1 MEKEI
6 QQTKY
11 NKNLLLALILL
22 TLFVAVL
29 NQTFLITALPQ
40 IMIDFQVDANKAQWV
55 TTIFMLTSGII
66 VPISAFLIA
75 RFSTRQLFLTAVITL
90 LIGTMLA
97 GIASSFTILL
107 IGRLI
112 QAIGAGLIMP
122 LVSNIILQIT
132 TNENRGSAMGLL
144 ILVICFGPAIG
155 PALAGGIIDYFSW
168 RYLFFGTFPVVLC
181 IFIASYLILKN
192 VTETNKNIKIDVLSV
207 VLSTVAFTG
216 ILYGLSLIGTLGWGD
231 ITTISWI
238 AIGAISLYFLVRR
251 QLKLSEPMIEF
262 RVFKY
267 KIFSV
272 SAILVSIAFATMFGV
287 ETIVPLYT
295 QNVQGTSALVS
306 GLILL
311 PGAALMGA
319 MSPFVGKLTDKMGI
333 KVLILIGFSIV
344 TLSTIPLAII
354 GFEKT
359 IWMIVIFYSLRMIG
373 TGFLM
378 TPVQTG
384 AMNAIP
390 KHLYRHGVA
399 VYSTLTNI
407 AGSIGISIIVGLYT
421 ALAKNTSLSG
431 LDSEKYAITIT
442 FLFVTIISGVG
453 LLLAL
458 KLKDKSV
465 EVTDSSLQEEV
476 THTEKLSSFNK

>member
-11 NKNLLLALILL
+11 KKSILLALILL

-40 IMIDFQVDANKAQWV
+40 IMLDFHVDANKAQWV
-55 TTIFMLTSGII
+55 TTIFMLSSGII

-75 RFSTRQLFLTAVITL
+75 RFTTRQLFFTAVITL
-90 LIGTMLA
+90 LIGTILA
-97 GIASSFTILL
+97 GFSTSFTILL
-107 IGRLI
+107 IGRLT
-112 QAIGAGLIMP
+112 QAVGAGLIMP

-155 PALAGGIIDYFSW
+155 PALAGGIVDYFSW

-181 IFIASYLILKN
+181 IFIASFFILKN
-192 VTETNKNIKIDVLSV
+192 VTETNKQIKLDILSV
-207 VLSTVAFTG
+207 VLSTLAFTG
-216 ILYGLSLIGTLGWGD
+216 ILYGLSLIGTYGWRD
-231 ITTISWI
+231 LTTISWI
-238 AIGAISLYFLVRR
+238 AIGALSLYFLVRR
-251 QLKLSEPMIEF
+251 QLKLPDPMIEF

-267 KIFSV
+267 PIFSV
-272 SAILVSIAFATMFGV
+272 STILVSIAFATMFGV
-287 ETIVPLYT
+287 ETIIPLYT
-295 QNVQGTSALVS
+295 QNVEGTSALVS

-311 PGAALMGA
+311 PGAVLMGGI
-319 MSPFVGKLTDKMGI
+319 SPFIGKLTDKMGI
-333 KVLILIGFSIV
+333 KVLILIGFTIV
-344 TLSTIPLAII
+344 TLSTIPLSII
-354 GFEKT
+354 GLEKSLLL
-359 IWMIVIFYSLRMIG
+359 IVLFYSLRMIG

-407 AGSIGISIIVGLYT
+407 AGSIGISLIVGLYT
-421 ALAKNTSLSG
+421 ALAKSSSLSV
-431 LDSEKYAITIT
+431 LESEKYAIAVT
-442 FLFVTIISGVG
+442 FLVVTIISGVG

-465 EVTDSSLQEEV
+465 QETTSSVQAAKGKQTEE
-476 THTEKLSSFNK
+476 LNS

>member
-1 MEKEI
+1 MENEI
-6 QQTKY
+6 RQTKY
-11 NKNLLLALILL
+11 KRNVLLALILV

-40 IMIDFQVDANKAQWV
+40 IMVDYHVDANKAQWV

-66 VPISAFLIA
+66 VPISAFFIA
-75 RFSTRQLFLTAVITL
+75 RFTTRQLFFAAVISL
-90 LIGTMLA
+90 LIGTILA
-97 GIASSFTILL
+97 GIANSFTILI

-155 PALAGGIIDYFSW
+155 PALAGAIIDYFSW

-181 IFIASYLILKN
+181 ILIASFFILKN
-192 VTETNKNIKIDVLSV
+192 VTVTNKHTKIDVISV

-231 ITTISWI
+231 IITISWI
-238 AIGAISLYFLVRR
+238 GIGAIALYFLVRR
-251 QLKLSEPMIEF
+251 QLKLADPMIEF
-262 RVFKY
+262 KVFKY
-267 KIFSV
+267 RIFSV

-287 ETIVPLYT
+287 ETIIPLYT
-295 QNVQGTSALVS
+295 QNVEGTSALVS

-311 PGAALMGA
+311 PGAVLMGT

-333 KVLILIGFSIV
+333 KVLILVGFLIV

-354 GFEKT
+354 GIEKT
-359 IWMIVIFYSLRMIG
+359 LWMIVIFYSLRMIG
-373 TGFLM
+373 AGFLM

-407 AGSIGISIIVGLYT
+407 AGSIGISLIVGLYT
-421 ALAKNTSLSG
+421 ALAKNSSFSG
-431 LDSEKYAITIT
+431 LETEKDALTVT
-442 FLFVTIISGVG
+442 FIFVTIISGLG
-453 LLLAL
+453 LLLAF
-458 KLKDKSV
+458 KLKETTV
-465 EVTDSSLQEEV
+465 NEEVKPTEELSSL
-476 THTEKLSSFNK
+476 NK